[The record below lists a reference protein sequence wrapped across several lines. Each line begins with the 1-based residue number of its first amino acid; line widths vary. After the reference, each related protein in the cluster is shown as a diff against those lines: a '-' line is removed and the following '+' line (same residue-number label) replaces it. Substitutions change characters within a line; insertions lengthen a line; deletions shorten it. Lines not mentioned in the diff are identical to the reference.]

1 MKPEVRTFS
10 RDNPSTKKDLWQCF
24 RGPTGYS
31 RVLVSVAHS
40 LIGVNAPRVME
51 RQGYLVKGQTAQ
63 GDYFM
68 LTVPGQAWLEKG
80 IRAYVKN
87 HPAER
92 DEIEFLDDPQPVRR
106 VVRRR

>member
-10 RDNPSTKKDLWQCF
+10 RDNPCTKKDLWQCF
-24 RGPTGYS
+24 RGPAGYR
-31 RVLVSVAHS
+31 RVQVSVAHS
-40 LIGVNAPRVME
+40 QIGVNAPRVME
-51 RQGYLVKGQTAQ
+51 RQGYLVKNATPQ
-63 GDYFM
+63 GDFLA
-68 LTVPGQAWLEKG
+68 LTESGRQWLEKG

-92 DEIEFLDDPQPVRR
+92 GEIDFLDDVQPARR

>member
-1 MKPEVRTFS
+1 MKPEVRTFT
-10 RDNPSTKKDLWQCF
+10 RENPCTKKDLWQCF
-24 RGPTGYS
+24 RGPAGYS

-51 RQGYLVKGQTAQ
+51 RQGYLVKDQTAQ

-68 LTVPGQAWLEKG
+68 LTAPGQAWLEKG

-92 DEIEFLDDPQPVRR
+92 GEVQYLDTVQLARR
-106 VVRRR
+106 VTRRR